1 MSDTVTSHGHGTH
14 AVTSAIVDIVAGCGA
29 MSVPSSHDGPGGG
42 SQVLREFEKVG
53 AFRTKPP
60 RGVV

>member
-29 MSVPSSHDGPGGG
+29 MSVPYFTSLWAEISK
-42 SQVLREFEKVG
+42 L
-53 AFRTKPP
+53 AP
-60 RGVV
+60 RGLRHQWREAGA